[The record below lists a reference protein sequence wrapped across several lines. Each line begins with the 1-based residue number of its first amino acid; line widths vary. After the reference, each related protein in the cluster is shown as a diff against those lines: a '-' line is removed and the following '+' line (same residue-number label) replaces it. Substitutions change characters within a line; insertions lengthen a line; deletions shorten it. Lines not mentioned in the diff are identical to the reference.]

1 VFEPTAEKV
10 HIIPRVRVSRK
21 LVAAI
26 AVLAA
31 TLVAIESAM
40 ADVSKVYWTDRDNGT
55 LSVTEVS
62 SGATQL
68 LVQNFAR
75 LQDVD
80 LDSSTGILYFA
91 DWGPFAGNSGS
102 INRVNK
108 DGTGLATVL
117 NTADAVHQLALDQAL
132 QRIYFTRAVSYD
144 GHEISH
150 VTTGGAAY
158 TVLLSGSGGF
168 GGPGWFPSGLA
179 VDPVK
184 NLLYWGDIGVIFN
197 PPNGSVNKMGRDGSA
212 PTQLTPHVDG
222 RGRGYAL
229 DQASQTIFLT
239 AHNPQSPGTGGGLFS
254 YDIANDIET
263 QLISDTGTGYWDIE
277 IDPVT
282 QRIWWTDYGRG
293 QIRSAGFDG
302 SDERV
307 ELSNLTNP
315 YGLALEFGTSVDIDI
330 MPSDPGNN
338 LNLRAGKGASISVA
352 VLSVGEFFEAP
363 NQIDPSTL
371 KFGPGQASI
380 SGSPHARDVDGD
392 GDEDLLVKFLTNETG
407 IACGDT
413 HAILSGRTFDFEPI
427 SGSDAINTFN
437 CPRVRKRW

>member
-1 VFEPTAEKV
+1 
-10 HIIPRVRVSRK
+10 
-21 LVAAI
+21 VAVI

-31 TLVAIESAM
+31 TLVSIESAM
-40 ADVSKVYWTDRDNGT
+40 ADVSKVYWTDRNNGT
-55 LSVTEVS
+55 LSVTDVS
-62 SGATQL
+62 SGATQV

-80 LDSSTGILYFA
+80 LDISTGILYFA

-144 GHEISH
+144 GREISH
-150 VTTGGAAY
+150 VDTNGANY
-158 TVLLSGSGGF
+158 TVLLPGS
-168 GGPGWFPSGLA
+168 GWFPSGLA
-179 VDPVK
+179 LDSAN
-184 NLLYWGDIGVIFN
+184 NLLYWGDIGILSGPF
-197 PPNGSVNKMGRDGSA
+197 NGSVNRMGADGSA

-239 AHNPQSPGTGGGLFS
+239 AHNPHSPSSGGGLFS
-254 YDIANDIET
+254 YDIAANTET
-263 QLISDTGTGYWDIE
+263 LLISDPATGYWDIE

-315 YGLALEFGTSVDIDI
+315 YGLALEFGASVDIDI

-338 LNLRAGKGASISVA
+338 LNLRAGSGAGISVA
-352 VLSVGEFFEAP
+352 ILSVDGLFEAP
-363 NQIDPSTL
+363 NLIDPSTL
-371 KFGPGQASI
+371 KFGPGKASI
-380 SGSPHARDVDGD
+380 SGRPRTRDVDGD
-392 GDEDLLVKFLTNETG
+392 GNEDLVVKFLTNETG

-413 HAILSGRTFDFEPI
+413 HAILSGFTFDLEPI

-437 CPRVRKRW
+437 CPRTRKRY

>member
-1 VFEPTAEKV
+1 MFEKTAEKV
-10 HIIPRVRVSRK
+10 HIMPRDKVSRK
-21 LVAAI
+21 LVAVI

-31 TLVAIESAM
+31 TLMAIESAM

-55 LSVTEVS
+55 LSVTDVS
-62 SGATQL
+62 SGATQV

-80 LDSSTGILYFA
+80 LDISTGILYFA
-91 DWGPFAGNSGS
+91 DWGPVGPPGGQGS

-132 QRIYFTRAVSYD
+132 QRIYFTQAVSYD
-144 GHEISH
+144 GREISH
-150 VTTGGAAY
+150 VDTNGTNY
-158 TVLLSGSGGF
+158 TVLLAGA
-168 GGPGWFPSGLA
+168 GWFPSGLA
-179 VDPVK
+179 LDSAN
-184 NLLYWGDIGVIFN
+184 NLLYWGDIGVLSGPF
-197 PPNGSVNKMGRDGSA
+197 NGSVNRMGTNGSA
-212 PTQLTPHVDG
+212 PTQLTPHVNN

-229 DQASQTIFLT
+229 DPASQTIFLT
-239 AHNPQSPGTGGGLFS
+239 VHDRFLPGAGGGLFS
-254 YDIANDIET
+254 YDIAANIET
-263 QLISDTGTGYWDIE
+263 LLISDPATGYWDIE

-293 QIRSAGFDG
+293 QIRSAEFDG

-338 LNLRAGKGASISVA
+338 LNLRAGQGASISVA
-352 VLSVGEFFEAP
+352 ILSAGESFEAP
-363 NQIDPSTL
+363 NLINPSTL
-371 KFGPGQASI
+371 KFGPGKASI
-380 SGSPHARDVDGD
+380 SGNPRVRDVDGD
-392 GDEDLLVKFLTNETG
+392 GDEDLVVKFLTNETG

-413 HAILSGRTFDFEPI
+413 RASLSGRTFDSDPI

-437 CPRVRKRW
+437 CPRTRKRW

>member
-1 VFEPTAEKV
+1 MFEQTVEKV
-10 HIIPRVRVSRK
+10 HIIPRSKVSRK
-21 LVAAI
+21 LVAVV

-31 TLVAIESAM
+31 TFVAIESAM
-40 ADVSKVYWTDRDNGT
+40 ADVSKVYWTDRDNGA

-91 DWGPFAGNSGS
+91 DWGPVGPPGGQGS

-144 GHEISH
+144 GREISH
-150 VTTGGAAY
+150 VDTNGTNY
-158 TVLLSGSGGF
+158 TVLLAGA
-168 GGPGWFPSGLA
+168 GWFPSGLA
-179 VDPVK
+179 LDFAN
-184 NLLYWGDIGVIFN
+184 NLLYWGDIGVLSGAF
-197 PPNGSVNKMGRDGSA
+197 NGSVNRMGTNGLA
-212 PTQLTPHVDG
+212 PTQLTPHVNN

-229 DQASQTIFLT
+229 DPASQTIFLT
-239 AHNPQSPGTGGGLFS
+239 AHDQFSPGTGGGLFS
-254 YDIANDIET
+254 YDIAANTET
-263 QLISDTGTGYWDIE
+263 LLISDPATGYWDIE

-338 LNLRAGKGASISVA
+338 LNLRAGSGAGVSVA
-352 VLSVGEFFEAP
+352 ILSVGEFFEAP
-363 NQIDPSTL
+363 NLIDPLSL
-371 KFGPGQASI
+371 KFGPGKASI
-380 SGSPHARDVDGD
+380 SGRPRTRDVDGD
-392 GDEDLLVKFLTNETG
+392 GTEDLVVKFLTNETG

-437 CPRVRKRW
+437 CPRIRKRH

>member
-1 VFEPTAEKV
+1 MSEQTTKKV
-10 HIIPRVRVSRK
+10 HIIPRDKVPRK
-21 LVAAI
+21 LVAVL

-31 TLVAIESAM
+31 TFVAIESVM

-91 DWGPFAGNSGS
+91 DWGPFIGNSGS

-117 NTADAVHQLALDQAL
+117 NTADAVHQLALDQTL

-197 PPNGSVNKMGRDGSA
+197 PPNGSVNRMGTDGSS

-263 QLISDTGTGYWDIE
+263 QLIIDTETGYWDIE

-282 QRIWWTDYGRG
+282 QRIWWTTDWRWSLGHLWTSTSCR
-293 QIRSAGFDG
+293 QIPATISTCERAQAQALASQFCLSA
-302 SDERV
+302 S
-307 ELSNLTNP
+307 S
-315 YGLALEFGTSVDIDI
+315 S
-330 MPSDPGNN
+330 
-338 LNLRAGKGASISVA
+338 
-352 VLSVGEFFEAP
+352 
-363 NQIDPSTL
+363 
-371 KFGPGQASI
+371 
-380 SGSPHARDVDGD
+380 
-392 GDEDLLVKFLTNETG
+392 
-407 IACGDT
+407 
-413 HAILSGRTFDFEPI
+413 
-427 SGSDAINTFN
+427 
-437 CPRVRKRW
+437 KRRI